1 VRCLSN
7 NRDTGFLPLKKQIN
21 IQSALG
27 KILNKAN
34 VETRLQDI
42 VHKCRLIFDCQFSA
56 ITYSVGSKE
65 KTVKYVFSSNPSY
78 ENYDVLATDK
88 IYREQ
93 FKSNLDSVFI
103 TEQLHGN
110 SSNGAV
116 ENHSNTIKIP
126 RNSGLLVPILDGEK
140 TVIALLQLIDKNN
153 GLNFSESE
161 RQNAQWITQLF
172 QGVFEFEK
180 KIEELTKTNLELQ
193 KNSTKLSRLAK
204 FDNLTGLYNRSSLQE
219 KLVSMLELAKEKKQ
233 SLAVALLDLD
243 HFKEINDTLGHKV
256 GDSLLKTVANRIQ
269 KCARKEDVVSR
280 LGGDEFV
287 IVIDNPISQSTT
299 LDILQRILDEIS
311 KPIKIAHR
319 SLDISCS
326 IGYSLYPEHGNNLDT
341 LLQHADS
348 AMYQAKRNEKGNF
361 QYFSPEIQ
369 QQIEARILLE
379 KDLEQAVESGDFEL
393 HYQPQMDMRTGSIV
407 GLEAL
412 IRWKHTR
419 KGYIP
424 PNDFIPLAEE
434 VGLILPIGDW
444 VFRSACQ
451 QIARWQKKRIKVVPI
466 SINLSVKQL
475 VQPDLASHLNFILK
489 EEGVTVNQITIEIT
503 EGLFLDDVE
512 KHINI
517 LEKLKEL
524 GFRISIDDFGTGYS
538 NLNYLKRFP
547 IDEIKIDR
555 SFVNEITTDPHDKA
569 IATTIIA
576 IAHNFGF
583 KVVSEGIEKKS
594 QLALLA
600 KNQCDVLQGFY
611 FSKPLPENECEQ
623 LLSSGKHLDLDGIR
637 PKDYQRAILLV
648 DDEPNILKSLGR
660 VLRRVD
666 AKIFTANNS
675 KEALEILALNE
686 IGIIL
691 SDLEMPEVNG
701 IELLDKVQKMHS
713 YTVRMILSGNA
724 EFEKA
729 CDAINRSAIHRF
741 ITKPWSDEHLCKEI
755 EDAFQLYES
764 QFY

>member
-1 VRCLSN
+1 MRCLSN